1 MDTKIKLQ
9 ISINEANSL
18 KQITKM
24 SGWKVI
30 DDHIKKS
37 EGECLAILK
46 DVTNKDIADIQGAR
60 FLLDWIKQFK
70 DMFRFKEI
78 SASFD
83 EQELG
88 RLNKK

>member
-1 MDTKIKLQ
+1 MDTKTKLK

-24 SGWKVI
+24 QGWKVI

-37 EGECLAILK
+37 EEEYLAILK
-46 DVTNKDIADIQGAR
+46 DVTNKDMVDIQSAR

-78 SASFD
+78 SASYD
-83 EQELG
+83 ERELK
-88 RLNKK
+88 RLK

>member
-1 MDTKIKLQ
+1 MDTKTKLQ

-24 SGWKVI
+24 SGWNNI
-30 DDHIKKS
+30 IEPHIKKS
-37 EGECLAILK
+37 EIECLATLK
-46 DVTNKDIADIQGAR
+46 DVTNKDMVDIQGAR

-83 EQELG
+83 ERELK
-88 RLNKK
+88 RLK